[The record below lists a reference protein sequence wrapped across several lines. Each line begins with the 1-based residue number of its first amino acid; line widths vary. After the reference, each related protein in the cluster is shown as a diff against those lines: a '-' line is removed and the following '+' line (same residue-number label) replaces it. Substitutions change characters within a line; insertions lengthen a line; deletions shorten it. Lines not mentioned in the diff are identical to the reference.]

1 MVTSRI
7 EGNKDYVANGD
18 IMLDIIIWKEN
29 FPNLL
34 VDLIMSDVYD
44 TRYERL
50 QLLQFSLSNSYL
62 IRK

>member
-50 QLLQFSLSNSYL
+50 
-62 IRK
+62 